1 MTEAIDLKAGMVFVK
16 DGKLIKVLESN
27 HHKPGKGNTVMQ
39 MKLYDVR
46 SGANVMTT
54 MRPSEKIEIAIMD
67 RKKATY
73 LYTQDDTAYFMDS
86 DSYEQ
91 YELPTSS
98 IEHELKF
105 MLPNIPVEIEFYG
118 DEVIGLELP
127 GTVELKVTDTQPSVK
142 GGTVAGGGKPATL
155 ETGLVVT
162 VPDFVNAGENILVTT
177 DTGAYKGRAQK

>member
-1 MTEAIDLKAGMVFVK
+1 
-16 DGKLIKVLESN
+16 
-27 HHKPGKGNTVMQ
+27 
-39 MKLYDVR
+39 
-46 SGANVMTT
+46 
-54 MRPSEKIEIAIMD
+54 
-67 RKKATY
+67 
-73 LYTQDDTAYFMDS
+73 MDS
-86 DSYEQ
+86 DTYEQ

-162 VPDFVNAGENILVTT
+162 VPDFVKAGENILVTT